1 MRLQQFSNMVY
12 GAVAFQYFTGW
23 GYIQNGNIVQH
34 VFDIVKQVNSE
45 LKSMEKIFLG
55 ANIKGVWHTGETIP
69 TGTKKL
75 STLPAG
81 VVKLQTSAS
90 GAIVSSFTNN
100 GKNYMAVVNKD
111 CEGSM
116 ALSVGF
122 KVENAVTIAKDGTQT
137 PVQENYQVPA
147 GDILIF
153 CW

>member
-1 MRLQQFSNMVY
+1 
-12 GAVAFQYFTGW
+12 
-23 GYIQNGNIVQH
+23 
-34 VFDIVKQVNSE
+34 
-45 LKSMEKIFLG
+45 
-55 ANIKGVWHTGETIP
+55 
-69 TGTKKL
+69 L